1 MLIILV
7 STFSV
12 GYGNELVLSGTY
24 TGTDIFVQNPFN
36 RKLNKFCTEKVFVN
50 DRIIFENPSI
60 SAYKID
66 LSYLK
71 IEDLVVIRIVYSE
84 GCVPTIVNPHALKKS
99 KNFQFLTAQADFNSI
114 TWTAQG
120 EGNGDQY
127 FVESKWKSGDWN
139 IVDTVA
145 VSLEFAVNRYTS
157 KPQHFKGLNSYR
169 IRYRAKDGTENYS
182 MEFQFTL
189 SENYITFYPQIATT
203 TLTLSDSSDYVIE
216 DYFGKLVKRGSSKT
230 ITINELGPGK
240 YYLIIQNRKEQ
251 FIKR

>member
-99 KNFQFLTAQADFNSI
+99 KNFQLHSFLMFHHFTQCGKKKNIRKWFKICFFKISVISYLCLRFQLGI
-114 TWTAQG
+114 TQ
-120 EGNGDQY
+120 
-127 FVESKWKSGDWN
+127 V
-139 IVDTVA
+139 
-145 VSLEFAVNRYTS
+145 R
-157 KPQHFKGLNSYR
+157 
-169 IRYRAKDGTENYS
+169 
-182 MEFQFTL
+182 
-189 SENYITFYPQIATT
+189 
-203 TLTLSDSSDYVIE
+203 
-216 DYFGKLVKRGSSKT
+216 
-230 ITINELGPGK
+230 
-240 YYLIIQNRKEQ
+240 
-251 FIKR
+251 